1 MRVMVVF
8 NPFEKEKDDMEKEKA
23 IESCETFEGRL
34 NTISG
39 KIVFAIVL
47 KRNMQLM
54 GKENSRKMKDFDDD
68 DGSFCEEP
76 GGGKSGG
83 SSSSKPGRTTV
94 SSWHVH
100 ACGTGTIVRMDVQ
113 SSRRTYSYPPWA
125 MSMWHRYKLRIDVQP
140 SQHSNSLLIPLR
152 ACMCEH
158 QPHHMYSQ
166 PWLSMSSSMRMS
178 FF

>member
-54 GKENSRKMKDFDDD
+54 GKENSRKMKDFRWWVMMMMEVFVR
-68 DGSFCEEP
+68 SLE
-76 GGGKSGG
+76 GGRVAGAL
-83 SSSSKPGRTTV
+83 P
-94 SSWHVH
+94 
-100 ACGTGTIVRMDVQ
+100 Q
-113 SSRRTYSYPPWA
+113 SP
-125 MSMWHRYKLRIDVQP
+125 DVQP
-140 SQHSNSLLIPLR
+140 SRRGTYMHVEQVRSYVWTYNRLVIHTHTHPGQC
-152 ACMCEH
+152 ACGIGTNYVLTYNRLNTRTHC
-158 QPHHMYSQ
+158 
-166 PWLSMSSSMRMS
+166 
-178 FF
+178 